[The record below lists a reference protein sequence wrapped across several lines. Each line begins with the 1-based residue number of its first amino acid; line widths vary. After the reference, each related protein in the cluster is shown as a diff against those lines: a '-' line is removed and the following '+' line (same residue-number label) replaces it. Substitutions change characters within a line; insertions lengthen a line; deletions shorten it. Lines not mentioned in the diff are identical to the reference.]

1 LPSTYAYK
9 VRDRQ
14 GSTVSGEMSAE
25 NQDLVLAKLR
35 DMGYVPLEVKQKKG
49 ISFKTEFRF
58 RKGKVKLKQL
68 AVFSRQFATM
78 VNSGLP
84 LLRSLSIL
92 EEQTEDKE
100 LARIVGEIRADVE
113 KGTALSNAM
122 ARHTRTFS
130 RLYVAMIKAGE
141 TAGTLDSVLLRLA
154 DQLEKEVTLRQKIKS
169 AMTYPVVVFALV
181 ILILTAMLIFVV
193 PTFKD
198 LYQQLGGT
206 LPGPTRLLIAAS
218 DIVRKFFLFVI
229 AAIVGLVFV
238 FKRWKKTENGRHVVD
253 RMKLKIPIFGGLFHK
268 TAMSRFSRTLSVLS
282 RSGVPI
288 LQSLDIVAETV
299 QNSVVAR
306 AVRDVQSSVKEG
318 QSIAGPLERHK
329 VFPPMVVQMI
339 AVGEETGAL
348 DTMLEKIA
356 DFYDDEVTAT
366 VDALTSMIEP
376 AMIAVVGG
384 TVGAIVI
391 SLYLPTFKIFEL
403 IQ

>member
-1 LPSTYAYK
+1 
-9 VRDRQ
+9 
-14 GSTVSGEMSAE
+14 
-25 NQDLVLAKLR
+25 
-35 DMGYVPLEVKQKKG
+35 
-49 ISFKTEFRF
+49 
-58 RKGKVKLKQL
+58 
-68 AVFSRQFATM
+68 
-78 VNSGLP
+78 
-84 LLRSLSIL
+84 
-92 EEQTEDKE
+92 
-100 LARIVGEIRADVE
+100 
-113 KGTALSNAM
+113 
-122 ARHTRTFS
+122 
-130 RLYVAMIKAGE
+130 
-141 TAGTLDSVLLRLA
+141 
-154 DQLEKEVTLRQKIKS
+154 
-169 AMTYPVVVFALV
+169 V

-218 DIVRKFFLFVI
+218 DVVRKFFFIVI
-229 AAIVGLVFV
+229 GVIVALIFA
-238 FKRWKKTENGRHVVD
+238 FKRWKRTENGRHIVD
-253 RMKLKIPIFGGLFHK
+253 RVKLKIPIFGGLFHK

-299 QNSVVAR
+299 QNSVVSR

-356 DFYDDEVTAT
+356 DFYDEEVTAT
-366 VDALTSMIEP
+366 VEALTSMIEP